1 MTVDPRK
8 FEPWLMYQV
17 TGGGLSFNEYPTQ
30 ENMAFIQMKDMIAFL
45 STHRDQ
51 SLWLAIITGLN
62 PTGDMG
68 ALTEVHRWILS
79 QHDCDNVVA
88 VAAWKWWRSHE
99 WCGRPAGATGST
111 DDRHAAIPV
120 LIAKRDEANPFST
133 GALSDPSD
141 NFDRT
146 LLLAKAT
153 AEAAKLP
160 KGSEPIASVPLR
172 MLRGSSIGQTP
183 THGFLIEENALGVVR
198 RKLSLLERLRIR

>member
-1 MTVDPRK
+1 MTLDPRK
-8 FEPWLMYQV
+8 FEPWLMFRV
-17 TGGGLSFNEYPTQ
+17 TGGGLSFNEYPAQ
-30 ENMAFIQMKDMIAFL
+30 EDMAFIQMKDMPAFL

-62 PTGDMG
+62 PDGDLA

-99 WCGRPAGATGST
+99 WCGRPAGATGGT
-111 DDRHAAIPV
+111 ADRHAVIPV

-141 NFDRT
+141 LFDRS

-160 KGSEPIASVPLR
+160 GGGEPIASVPLR
-172 MLRGSSIGQTP
+172 MLSCTPTGQTP
-183 THGFLIEENALGVVR
+183 TQGFVIEENAVGIVKRNLP
-198 RKLSLLERLRIR
+198 LLERLRIR